1 MFREQYSIIGIFF
14 YIYNRFKTT
23 YSEMKNI
30 PYSYS
35 IFFDFIESYL
45 PTGFEKIN
53 ADDPIMIKLNQVMKE
68 NNQFLT
74 VSDLGKIKFLFAS
87 ERIRQMI
94 GVEPDQLD
102 PSHFVELT
110 HPDDLSRFGLLR
122 ALTFTVEREV
132 RETQK
137 GSALASFS
145 LRFRNPSG
153 VYLNYV
159 CQAYFFYSEFPRKTV
174 YLLQVIS
181 NAEWFQPKK
190 GCYHHY
196 LGKDL
201 SLFKFPDEDLVNIGP
216 CYSSRELEIIRHI
229 EAGLSSKQIAD
240 KLFLSV
246 HTVNTHRRNILEN
259 SGKGHISELIYD
271 LKNQGLI

>member
-1 MFREQYSIIGIFF
+1 MVTS
-14 YIYNRFKTT
+14 
-23 YSEMKNI
+23 SEMKNI
-30 PYSYS
+30 HYSYS
-35 IFFDFIESYL
+35 LFFDFIESYL

-53 ADDPIMIKLNQVMKE
+53 ADDPIMMKLNQVME
-68 NNQFLT
+68 EHDQFIT

-94 GVEPDQLD
+94 GVEPDELN

-122 ALTFTVEREV
+122 ALTFTVEKEV

-145 LRFRNPSG
+145 IRLRNPSG
-153 VYLNYV
+153 VYFNFV

-174 YLLQVIS
+174 FLLQVIS
-181 NAEWFQPKK
+181 KLDWYHPKK
-190 GCYHHY
+190 GFYHHY

-216 CYSSRELEIIRHI
+216 CYSSRELEIIKLI
-229 EAGLSSKQIAD
+229 EAGLSSKEIAD

-271 LKNQGLI
+271 LKHQGLL

>member
-1 MFREQYSIIGIFF
+1 MQR
-14 YIYNRFKTT
+14 
-23 YSEMKNI
+23 
-30 PYSYS
+30 
-35 IFFDFIESYL
+35 
-45 PTGFEKIN
+45 
-53 ADDPIMIKLNQVMKE
+53 LNQLMEE
-68 NNQFLT
+68 NEQFLT
-74 VSDLGKIKFLFAS
+74 ISDLGQIKFLFAS

-94 GVEPDQLD
+94 GVEPAQLN
-102 PSHFVELT
+102 PSHFVEVA
-110 HPDDLSRFGLLR
+110 HPDDLSRFGLMR
-122 ALTFTVEREV
+122 ALTFTIEKEV
-132 RETQK
+132 REKQK
-137 GSALASFS
+137 GSALGSFS
-145 LRFRNPSG
+145 IRLRNPSG
-153 VYLNYV
+153 VYFNCV

-181 NAEWFQPKK
+181 NADWFKPKK
-190 GCYHHY
+190 AFYHHY

-201 SLFKFPDEDLVNIGP
+201 SLFKFPDEELLNIGP
-216 CYSSRELEIIRHI
+216 AFSAREFEIIKHI